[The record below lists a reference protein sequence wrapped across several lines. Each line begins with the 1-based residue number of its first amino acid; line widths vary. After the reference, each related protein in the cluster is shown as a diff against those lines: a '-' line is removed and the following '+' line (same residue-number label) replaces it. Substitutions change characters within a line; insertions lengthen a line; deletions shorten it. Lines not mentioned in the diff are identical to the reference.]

1 MWPEH
6 DYFRNVACSIQLE
19 KGNMPQNNLFYLNQ
33 GLLLY
38 KGCKKLFYDDY
49 FILSQVLERSNP
61 PSDIKNHIFDEC
73 EVLLYRPKQ
82 DIATGIFKGVYKTIG
97 DIFVRGDPHEFFL
110 DYVYSKKNSKVLPS
124 FKKRIIPNSFG
135 GTLFINK
142 KVRYESCALSTGRSN
157 VYLFLPST
165 TERTGKI
172 NRYFSSV
179 KLLPMDV
186 SEESFNIKK
195 MGDFF

>member
-1 MWPEH
+1 MSFFVNKKKQALLVQYVIMLQVKMTFLSLYLGCFVSNNFNVHAINSVDIFLTKSTSLLEQNIYLKNEPSKFDVASKKKTDLMWPEH

-73 EVLLYRPKQ
+73 EVLLYRAK
-82 DIATGIFKGVYKTIG
+82 
-97 DIFVRGDPHEFFL
+97 
-110 DYVYSKKNSKVLPS
+110 
-124 FKKRIIPNSFG
+124 
-135 GTLFINK
+135 
-142 KVRYESCALSTGRSN
+142 
-157 VYLFLPST
+157 
-165 TERTGKI
+165 
-172 NRYFSSV
+172 
-179 KLLPMDV
+179 
-186 SEESFNIKK
+186 
-195 MGDFF
+195 